1 MQWLFYMCALRAAKR
16 PQGGSD
22 KLRRCCCEPPTSATN
37 RVLLRAS
44 VGAGVAGVVHACL
57 ATIGNLAVDQGVRE
71 AVVPCLA
78 AVQHATQR
86 HVANPLLVE
95 CCLKLFHCMSYNHK
109 FITMR
114 CVNTILMCLKQHP
127 VQEAVVKWSLR
138 ILDNLAFDFA
148 NKVRA
153 ES

>member
-1 MQWLFYMCALRAAKR
+1 
-16 PQGGSD
+16 
-22 KLRRCCCEPPTSATN
+22 
-37 RVLLRAS
+37 
-44 VGAGVAGVVHACL
+44 VHACL

-78 AVQHATQR
+78 AVQRATQR

-138 ILDNLAFDFA
+138 TLDNLAFDFA
-148 NKVRA
+148 NKVCA
-153 ES
+153 GS